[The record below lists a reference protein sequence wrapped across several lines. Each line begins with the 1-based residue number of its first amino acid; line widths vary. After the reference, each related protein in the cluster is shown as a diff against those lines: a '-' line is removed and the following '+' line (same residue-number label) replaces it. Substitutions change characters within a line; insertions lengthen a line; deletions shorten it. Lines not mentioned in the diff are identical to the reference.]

1 MKMLSDPTKNLSRMN
16 KPSKP
21 VPPAGSEVA
30 PFEPKKLKELRVLVE
45 AARVHLAGLEA
56 AYTVEKAKV
65 DGVQARLFIRLRPH
79 HQERE
84 RLRLIVG
91 HRRQSLKTL
100 ILGNQEEA
108 ERINQEYQEAKA
120 QSDRDYEET
129 AAAMAARKELTA
141 DEEAE
146 LGKLWKGLVKLYHPD
161 RFAHEPDKL
170 ETYGKLTAAIN
181 RAKDNGEFDT
191 LRQIASDPHG
201 FILRQGWASLDFS
214 DEEQV
219 NRLRKL
225 LETLEKEIASV
236 VDATNRLHKS
246 PEFELYAM
254 IEKKP
259 EMFDA
264 VVSKQI
270 DQLKAENANLKR
282 EAERLGQEIETL
294 TGRMPP
300 GTF

>member
-1 MKMLSDPTKNLSRMN
+1 MQGTPDSSPLAGL
-16 KPSKP
+16 
-21 VPPAGSEVA
+21 PPATNET
-30 PFEPKKLKELRVLVE
+30 PELKKLRALVVE
-45 AARVHLAGLEA
+45 RRAQLAGLEA
-56 AYTVEKAKV
+56 VYTIEKAKV
-65 DGVQARLFIRLRPH
+65 DCLQARLFNRLRQH

-84 RLRLIVG
+84 RLRLSVSY
-91 HRRQSLKTL
+91 RRQFLETL
-100 ILGNQEEA
+100 TRGSHEEA
-108 ERINQEYQEAKA
+108 EQVNQEYQEAKG
-120 QSDRDYEET
+120 QSEGDYEET
-129 AAAMAARKELTA
+129 AAAMAAKRELTGE
-141 DEEAE
+141 EEAE

-161 RFAHEPDKL
+161 RFAHQPDKL
-170 ETYGKLTAAIN
+170 ETYGKLTATIN
-181 RAKDNGEFDT
+181 RAKDNGDLDT
-191 LRQIASDPHG
+191 LRQIAGDPHG

-214 DEEQV
+214 DEEQAS
-219 NRLRKL
+219 RLRKL

-246 PEFELYAM
+246 AEFELYAM

-282 EAERLGQEIETL
+282 EAESLGQEIETL

>member
-1 MKMLSDPTKNLSRMN
+1 MRRVPKSFPQVESQVVIQENAELMK
-16 KPSKP
+16 
-21 VPPAGSEVA
+21 
-30 PFEPKKLKELRVLVE
+30 LRVLVD
-45 AARVHLAGLEA
+45 ATRSRLAELEA
-56 AYTVEKAKV
+56 AFTIEKSKV
-65 DGVQARLFIRLRPH
+65 DGLQERLFTRLH
-79 HQERE
+79 AHQQERE
-84 RLRLIVG
+84 RFRLIVSY
-91 HRRQSLKTL
+91 RKQFLETL
-100 ILGNQEEA
+100 VRGSQKEA
-108 ERINQEYQEAKA
+108 EQVQQEYQEAKA

-129 AAAMAARKELTA
+129 AAAMATKKELTGE
-141 DEEAE
+141 EEAD
-146 LGKLWKGLVKLYHPD
+146 LAKLWKGLVKLYHPD

-181 RAKDNGEFDT
+181 RAKDSGDLDT

-219 NRLRKL
+219 SWLRKL

-236 VDATNRLHKS
+236 IDATNRLHKS

-259 EMFDA
+259 EMFDV

-270 DQLKAENANLKR
+270 DQLRAENANLKH
-282 EAERLGQEIETL
+282 EAEHLGQEIETL
-294 TGRMPP
+294 TGQTPP
-300 GTF
+300 GAF

>member
-1 MKMLSDPTKNLSRMN
+1 MN
-16 KPSKP
+16 RQSEP
-21 VPPAGSEVA
+21 VSPASFEVA
-30 PFEPKKLKELRVLVE
+30 PFEPKTLKKLRVLVE
-45 AARVHLAGLEA
+45 AARFRLAGLEA
-56 AYTVEKAKV
+56 AYTIEKAKV
-65 DGVQARLFIRLRPH
+65 DGVQARLFSRLRPY

-91 HRRQSLKTL
+91 HRRQFMETL
-100 ILGNQEEA
+100 VRGSKEEA
-108 ERINQEYQEAKA
+108 ERVNQEYQEAKA

-129 AAAMAARKELTA
+129 AAAMAAKKELTGE
-141 DEEAE
+141 EEAE
-146 LGKLWKGLVKLYHPD
+146 LGKLWKSLVKLYHPD
-161 RFAHEPDKL
+161 RFAHEPEKI

-181 RAKDNGEFDT
+181 RAKDNGDLNT

-201 FILRQGWASLDFS
+201 FIMRQGWASLDFG
-214 DEEQV
+214 DEKQES
-219 NRLRKL
+219 RLRKL
-225 LETLEKEIASV
+225 LEMLEKEIASV
-236 VDATNRLHKS
+236 IDSTNRLRKS

-282 EAERLGQEIETL
+282 EAQRLGEEIETL
-294 TGRMPP
+294 TAQMPP
-300 GTF
+300 GRF